1 MKKLLIS
8 ISLFTLFGLIAIL
21 LSSREKKVDGTSEE
35 VMKSSIEEFEMEKEL
50 RESNVILN
58 PEILPFC
65 KVFISEKF
73 HKAIMKDIGNLD
85 DPIQHIRIDFAHSS
99 REVILFIVFVGQSE
113 RIRDR
118 NPMGPNVIGS
128 SDVSSEHYFI
138 KNSYYTHSLLNYDAD
153 FMVRKP
159 DIPAHIDDAFTIS
172 QDTLLI
178 SSKEFNNRSR
188 IGSVKLHPINKT
200 DNTKWLLNDTIALVD
215 VSYLKARLNV
225 PETQIEHRYLYAILE
240 LYLQEKL
247 PKRND
252 EYLHSAIF
260 GY

>member
-8 ISLFTLFGLIAIL
+8 ISLLTLFGLIAIL
-21 LSSREKKVDGTSEE
+21 LSSRENKVDGTSEE
-35 VMKSSIEEFEMEKEL
+35 AMKSSIEEFEMEKEL

-73 HKAIMKDIGNLD
+73 HIAIMKDIGNLD
-85 DPIQHIRIDFAHSS
+85 DPIQHIRNALAHSS

-138 KNSYYTHSLLNYDAD
+138 KNSY
-153 FMVRKP
+153 
-159 DIPAHIDDAFTIS
+159 
-172 QDTLLI
+172 
-178 SSKEFNNRSR
+178 
-188 IGSVKLHPINKT
+188 GS
-200 DNTKWLLNDTIALVD
+200 NTKIIDHI
-215 VSYLKARLNV
+215 
-225 PETQIEHRYLYAILE
+225 
-240 LYLQEKL
+240 
-247 PKRND
+247 
-252 EYLHSAIF
+252 
-260 GY
+260 